1 MSSEQRTESGDSRLE
16 AARAGV
22 AAALSEAAVGA
33 LSEESAASVDR
44 ALEPAL
50 RDAALATS
58 LLARGGVAARAPGA
72 PPGAGGGRGGADHAA
87 AAEYAAA
94 CLEAAAGRT
103 DAARERFQHLIA
115 ALEQAG
121 AWDGFVAAA
130 SRALSLLRAPDFARA
145 LARAWEKA
153 GPDAVSAEQLIAA
166 LDVAPDDHRVLWAAG
181 YALARAGRAA
191 EARRHVAAA
200 LEGFVHKRDLDR
212 VEEGF
217 LFLLETDDRDVAGSL
232 FSTLVHLTRQEGA
245 TASAPLWDL
254 AGDLIAAQRL
264 DEKAWSFFRE
274 HLARHPEQ
282 DALRPA
288 AARAFRAVA
297 RARAIPEEALDV
309 TGLDRSLRP
318 IQEAIAR
325 AENVLAWPPGL
336 DVDHRHNG
344 IGRVLAN
351 SAESLRIQFP
361 GRTLD
366 LSIEIAQRSLLRL
379 DPHDLRVRLVRDREG
394 LTRQAADDPAGLV
407 HAALVTLGGEGGL
420 PDLKRV
426 LVPGAVSAEGWAD
439 FWKAAS
445 KEMKSDARIDLSQ
458 TARKIYRVAA
468 RGAAAGGAGRGGDAG
483 ADGEAGGQV
492 AGPAAGLPEFAA
504 KTPLAKRAEALE
516 RFLDEDPEHAADVA
530 RSSGESLSRLFAKE
544 PATSD
549 GRLAGALLLLR
560 IGLIDDA
567 AARDTCAAY
576 FAAADEFPS
585 SVSKGPQA
593 RCLALATAM
602 ENPVPVYLAV
612 LASRTKA
619 LRDEAL
625 DLLAAHFGEEYL
637 ATILR
642 LFRKSPE
649 RAAALLHIAGRAEI
663 VGSWPAWDAFLALL
677 RIVEAPPRPAQQ
689 KQALEGI
696 TGNESLHRGLREH
709 EPDPQTG
716 ETVRLELH
724 AWKTSER
731 LLVPILDALT
741 EIGRGALA
749 EETRTSRRGGS
760 RADEAAVAPR
770 PATDD
775 FGGRVLMTAATYERL
790 HDQVRRIGTELKTSI
805 PKAIETARAHG
816 DLSENAEY
824 EAAKDKQRRFAARLV
839 ELEEKWNRAK
849 IIDAAVVRPGIAG
862 PGAVIAI
869 QDVASGERET
879 YWILG
884 EGDDHHGENV
894 ISYLAPL
901 GKALAGKRVG
911 DEAVVAR
918 AGGERRFRI
927 VSLEPKLPE
936 E

>member
-1 MSSEQRTESGDSRLE
+1 MSTEQQIGAGDSGLE
-16 AARAGV
+16 AAREGV
-22 AAALSEAAVGA
+22 AAALA
-33 LSEESAASVDR
+33 
-44 ALEPAL
+44 
-50 RDAALATS
+50 
-58 LLARGGVAARAPGA
+58 
-72 PPGAGGGRGGADHAA
+72 
-87 AAEYAAA
+87 
-94 CLEAAAGRT
+94 EAAAGRT
-103 DAARERFQHLIA
+103 DAARERLQRLIA

-121 AWDGFVAAA
+121 AWEGLVAAA
-130 SRALSLLRAPDFARA
+130 SRALALLRAPDFARA

-153 GPDAVSAEQLIAA
+153 GPGAVSADQLVAA

-181 YALARAGRAA
+181 FALAREGRAA
-191 EARRHVAAA
+191 EGRRHVAAS
-200 LEGFVHKRDLDR
+200 LEGFVHKRDLER

-217 LFLLETDDRDVAGSL
+217 LFLLETDDRDVAESL

-245 TASAPLWDL
+245 TAAAPLWDL
-254 AGDLIAAQRL
+254 AGDLIAAQGL
-264 DEKAWSFFRE
+264 DEKAWAFFRE

-288 AARAFRAVA
+288 AARAFRGVA
-297 RARAIPEEALDV
+297 RARAIPDEALDV

-344 IGRVLAN
+344 IGRILAN
-351 SAESLRIQFP
+351 SAETLRIQFP
-361 GRTLD
+361 GRTID

-394 LTRQAADDPAGLV
+394 LARQAADDPAGLV
-407 HAALVTLGGEGGL
+407 QAALVTLGGEGGL

-426 LVPGAVSAEGWAD
+426 LIPGAVSAEAWAD
-439 FWKAAS
+439 FWKTATKA
-445 KEMKSDARIDLSQ
+445 MKSDARIDLSQ
-458 TARKIYRVAA
+458 TARKVYRVAA
-468 RGAAAGGAGRGGDAG
+468 ARGPGGATAGSGRAGTGGPVAGGAAKDTASARAGAAGGPTAG
-483 ADGEAGGQV
+483 APAGSTI
-492 AGPAAGLPEFAA
+492 GLPEFGA

-516 RFLDEDPEHAADVA
+516 RFLDEDPARAADVA
-530 RSSGESLSRLFAKE
+530 RAGGESLARLFAKE

-560 IGLIDDA
+560 LGLIDDA
-567 AARDTCAAY
+567 AARDACAAY
-576 FAAADEFPS
+576 FAAADEFPTT
-585 SVSKGPQA
+585 VSKGPQA
-593 RCLALATAM
+593 RCLALATGM

-625 DLLAAHFGEEYL
+625 DLLAAHLGEEYL

-642 LFRKSPE
+642 FFRKSPE
-649 RAAALLHIAGRAEI
+649 RAAALLHIAGRPEI

-677 RIVEAPPRPAQQ
+677 RIVETPPRPAQQ
-689 KQALEGI
+689 KQALEAI
-696 TGNESLHRGLREH
+696 TGDEALHRGLREH
-709 EPDPQTG
+709 EPDPQTS

-741 EIGRGALA
+741 AIGRGALA
-749 EETRTSRRGGS
+749 EETRASRRGGR
-760 RADEAAVAPR
+760 RADAGDAAAPR
-770 PATDD
+770 PAIDD
-775 FGGRVLMTAATYERL
+775 FGGRVLMTAASYERL
-790 HDQVRRIGTELKTSI
+790 RDEVRRIGTELKTSI

-849 IIDAAVVRPGIAG
+849 IIDAAVVKPGIVG
-862 PGAVIAI
+862 PGALIAI
-869 QDVASGERET
+869 EDVASGEREM

-911 DEAVVAR
+911 DEAVIAR

-936 E
+936 A